1 MVRNFLKRFAYK
13 VLDVDTTQKPQDQ
26 VDFLQ
31 DFLSKH
37 NYIFSNNF
45 EENLMILKRKHL
57 VDAFLVTN
65 MDGSVVVSS
74 EGDGIN
80 EGWIGAA
87 MFSYIK
93 GELPSSE
100 VLMVKKEDGWFM
112 VSPYNKK
119 IFIVKAGS
127 ELSNIELKALAVDLS
142 SFMSENS
149 LYKKKAEQVA
159 R

>member
-1 MVRNFLKRFAYK
+1 MKRFAYK

-80 EGWIGAA
+80 EGLIGAA

-112 VSPYNKK
+112 VMPYNKK